1 MLYQFVSL
9 IVIICRLMINY
20 VNDPDEAPWRGYFY
34 ACLLFVAAVV
44 QSLLLH
50 QYLHRTFVT
59 GMRLKAAT
67 IAAVYRK
74 VHTVDSNTLYHYTSM

>member
-1 MLYQFVSL
+1 MY
-9 IVIICRLMINY
+9 RLMINY

-74 VHTVDSNTLYHYTSM
+74 VHTLDSNILYHYTRGSYYN